1 MYSRKFNQSSIPP
14 DYSGISFRQREYDVP
29 APPPIQKEE
38 EAGSSAPR
46 YPVED
51 RHCQMPPRK
60 FKFKSVPPI
69 GKQAPCSTSKPDAKP
84 EERPKAPLPLGSLLS
99 HSFTMEDIVL
109 AGLILLLLNSECD
122 NELLLVLGFLL
133 LVGLQ

>member
-14 DYSGISFRQREYDVP
+14 DYSGVSFRNPPRESEM
-29 APPPIQKEE
+29 PPPPSVREE
-38 EAGSSAPR
+38 NMSGSAPR
-46 YPVED
+46 YPIED
-51 RHCQMPPRK
+51 RKYQDPPRK
-60 FKFKSVPPI
+60 FKFKPAAVPKTQPI
-69 GKQAPCSTSKPDAKP
+69 SEKKPASHNESKP
-84 EERPKAPLPLGSLLS
+84 PLQASSLLS

>member
-14 DYSGISFRQREYDVP
+14 DYSGVSFRQRAGEAP
-29 APPPIQKEE
+29 SPPPMIENE
-38 EAGSSAPR
+38 DTCTREPR

-51 RHCQMPPRK
+51 RRRIPPRK
-60 FKFKSVPPI
+60 FKFKPAPASTPKPKPNPKPNAAVEPCPP
-69 GKQAPCSTSKPDAKP
+69 PSPSS
-84 EERPKAPLPLGSLLS
+84 GSLLS

>member
-14 DYSGISFRQREYDVP
+14 DYSGVSFRQREYEMSTEP
-29 APPPIQKEE
+29 YPQEE
-38 EAGSSAPR
+38 DRNSSPR

-51 RHCQMPPRK
+51 RHCPSPAHK
-60 FKFKSVPPI
+60 FKFKPTP
-69 GKQAPCSTSKPDAKP
+69 G
-84 EERPKAPLPLGSLLS
+84 RKAPAFPPKKTDETAKESKYSPSTGSLLS

>member
-14 DYSGISFRQREYDVP
+14 DYSGVSFRQREYEVP
-29 APPPIQKEE
+29 APQHAREE
-38 EAGSSAPR
+38 QNESKAPR

-51 RHCQMPPRK
+51 RHCQIPPRK
-60 FKFKSVPPI
+60 FKFKPS
-69 GKQAPCSTSKPDAKP
+69 STSA
-84 EERPKAPLPLGSLLS
+84 ERKMQHTASTSNALPQERVKASSASSSLLS